1 MLLEPTT
8 LASAAAMLAEALE
21 KNYQVDPE
29 PIFREAGLDTARINV
44 PGARFSYAGLQSLW
58 QRAVE
63 VTGDPALGVAVGQHL
78 RPTTLHALGYAWF
91 ASATLAGALACL
103 ARYYRVIT
111 TAPVDIQTRNPAS
124 GVLDVGFQRMDEPP
138 HPAAIDCFYSAM
150 LKLLRSATDGH
161 FSPLRLTLQRPDPG
175 RMDTYVEIF
184 SAPVSFGNAENAMYL
199 DPAELDKP
207 LPGRN
212 AELAR
217 ASERIV
223 ERYLQS
229 LDPARVASEVQQ
241 LLLRLLPSGKATQEE
256 VAKQTFRSVST
267 LQRQLQNEGTSFRE
281 LRETT
286 RRTLAERY
294 LKDPEHSLGEIAFLL
309 GFSDQSNFSR
319 AFRRWTG
326 MSPRE
331 FRNQHKHQPRLSTGT

>member
-8 LASAAAMLAEALE
+8 LASAFAMLSEALE
-21 KNYQVDPE
+21 KNYQLDPE
-29 PIFREAGLDTARINV
+29 PIFREAGLDSKRIAV
-44 PGARFSYAGLQSLW
+44 PGARFPYARLQTVWELASE
-58 QRAVE
+58 A
-63 VTGDPALGVAVGQHL
+63 TGDPAFGLAVGEQI

-91 ASATLAGALACL
+91 ASATLGGALERL
-103 ARYYRVIT
+103 GRYYRVIT
-111 TAPVDIQTRNPAS
+111 TVPAEIDTGELNS
-124 GVLDVGFQRMDEPP
+124 GILRVVLDKMETPP
-138 HPAAIDCFYSAM
+138 HPAALDCFFSAV
-150 LKLLRSATDGH
+150 LKLCQSATDRH
-161 FSPLRLTLQRPDPG
+161 FVPLRVELARPDPG
-175 RMDTYVEIF
+175 RLQAYVDRF
-184 SAPVSFGNAENAMYL
+184 SAPVTFDTGQNVMYL
-199 DPAELDKP
+199 DPSLLDKP

-229 LDPARVASEVQQ
+229 LDPARVAGEVQQ

-256 VAKQTFRSVST
+256 VAKRTYRSVST
-267 LQRQLQNEGTSFRE
+267 LQRQLQGEGTSFRE
-281 LRETT
+281 LREKT
-286 RRTLAERY
+286 RRRLAERY
-294 LKDPEHSLGEIAFLL
+294 LRDPGHSLGEIAFLL

-331 FRNQHKHQPRLSTGT
+331 FRKQQTGAGEFTADA